1 MKSPNM
7 DIGCIHELIVDKKGK
22 FCYTE
27 FISNRDFS

>member
-1 MKSPNM
+1 M